1 VIGVAA
7 DVTGRLG
14 RQPLPAVYLPISLLS
29 VPRVVVRAQREP
41 GPLVQPLREALQS
54 FDPRLQ
60 PTTIFAREA
69 LRRQLEGPQIL
80 AALSLAVGVVALGL
94 AVIGLFGVTAFM
106 VEQRTHELSVRRA
119 LGAGPVELMTMLLRD
134 SLKPVMV
141 GSLCGLFVSAVGS
154 RVLQSLLFGVS
165 ARDPLAFVGAV
176 VVLVVAAST
185 AVLVPARRASQMNP
199 AQLLKLG

>member
-1 VIGVAA
+1 
-7 DVTGRLG
+7 
-14 RQPLPAVYLPISLLS
+14 
-29 VPRVVVRAQREP
+29 
-41 GPLVQPLREALQS
+41 
-54 FDPRLQ
+54 
-60 PTTIFAREA
+60 
-69 LRRQLEGPQIL
+69 
-80 AALSLAVGVVALGL
+80 
-94 AVIGLFGVTAFM
+94 LFGVTAFM

-119 LGAGPVELMTMLLRD
+119 LGAGPVELMTMLLRE

-165 ARDPLAFVGAV
+165 ARDPLAFAGAV

-199 AQLLKLG
+199 TQLLKLG